1 MDYAREDVEALEAFL
16 AGRLPEGAPAGPEES
31 PGAERMLLERGG
43 VFDALARALGPP
55 GAAKAERM
63 RRDYAAGQARSL
75 WQLYFAAL
83 RERVRRRAAAAPR
96 QGAKAGVPGVPGVPG
111 APGVESD
118 RRRAV
123 RSLGRFLGRPPAF
136 EDALE
141 SLDLLESPGAP
152 PGGGAVPE
160 LELERVRAVVEA
172 DLRALCAELWP
183 PRPPAPA
190 SAPARRQTGR
200 RRRK

>member
-96 QGAKAGVPGVPGVPG
+96 QGAKAGVPG

-141 SLDLLESPGAP
+141 SLDLLERPGAP
-152 PGGGAVPE
+152 PGGGAVPG

-183 PRPPAPA
+183 PPPAVP
-190 SAPARRQTGR
+190 PPRGRRRGCGR